1 MAEEAE
7 ESCRELSPGLVLVQ
21 LLSQAPKLL
30 SFI

>member
-21 LLSQAPKLL
+21 LLSQAKLL